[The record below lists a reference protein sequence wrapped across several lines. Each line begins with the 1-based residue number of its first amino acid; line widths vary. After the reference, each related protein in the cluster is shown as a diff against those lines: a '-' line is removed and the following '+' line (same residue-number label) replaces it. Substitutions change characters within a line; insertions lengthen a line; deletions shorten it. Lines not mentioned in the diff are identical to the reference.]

1 MNTKNKTFKLLLV
14 IVLIIF
20 ASSYYISQSG
30 YYEYQEH
37 QKMVITNDK
46 IKEFE
51 QDVKDNKD
59 IDIKD
64 YYEADNQDYSN
75 KFSDLVY
82 NFSLDGNE
90 LTKKCLKALFKK
102 INKLVED

>member
-1 MNTKNKTFKLLLV
+1 MKNKTPKLLLIV
-14 IVLIIF
+14 IILIF
-20 ASSYYISQSG
+20 VSSYYISQSG

-64 YYEADNQDYSN
+64 YYQEDNEDYSN
-75 KFSDLVY
+75 KASDLVY
-82 NFSLDGNE
+82 NFSIDGNK